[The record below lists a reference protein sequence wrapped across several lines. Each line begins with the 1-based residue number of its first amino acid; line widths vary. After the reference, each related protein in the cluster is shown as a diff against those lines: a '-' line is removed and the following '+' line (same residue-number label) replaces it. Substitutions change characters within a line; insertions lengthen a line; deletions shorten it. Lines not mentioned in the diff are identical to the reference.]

1 MLAREWCECLGT
13 NGTKAVVPILGSYVL
28 WLAPSTPQAPNK
40 CILNYGRQ
48 IVSPRIPLL
57 GGCSRPAPDTPIP
70 LYSGNQVPF
79 CIV

>member
-1 MLAREWCECLGT
+1 MSAWGPTGT
-13 NGTKAVVPILGSYVL
+13 RAVVPILGSYVL

-57 GGCSRPAPDTPIP
+57 GGRSRPAPDTPIP
-70 LYSGNQVPF
+70 LFSGNQVPF
-79 CIV
+79 